1 MIKTLTF
8 WCPYVGDV
16 GTVKAVI
23 ESAKSFSKSSKHK
36 CKIFNSY
43 GEFDKYR
50 HLLKKNNIE
59 EIKLLSN
66 RLIYKL
72 PKEGFFWSRFNYI
85 LIIIFCFFPL
95 LSYLSKN
102 KKDYLI
108 IYLITSLPL
117 LLASLFNLKNKIIF
131 RVSGKI
137 KFTLIRKFIYFI
149 SKKKIKKILIQTSE
163 SKNRI
168 IQMKIFDKKNLS
180 IIRDPIIDHK
190 KINKLKKEKIEN
202 KFLKKKYFV
211 SIGRLTSQ
219 KNFLFLIRCIKQ
231 IINEKKNF
239 LFLIIG
245 EGKDRI
251 KIEEY
256 IKKFGLSKYI
266 ILTGYKKN
274 IFKYINH
281 SSGLICTSLWE
292 EPGFVIQE
300 AAACKKIILT
310 SDCYTGPA
318 EFINYG
324 KSGYIFKSDNQKS
337 FIKNF
342 DMLIKQKKK
351 HMKKINES
359 YKNTNLYTKEYF
371 FSDMSKIL

>member
-1 MIKTLTF
+1 
-8 WCPYVGDV
+8 
-16 GTVKAVI
+16 
-23 ESAKSFSKSSKHK
+23 
-36 CKIFNSY
+36 
-43 GEFDKYR
+43 
-50 HLLKKNNIE
+50 
-59 EIKLLSN
+59 
-66 RLIYKL
+66 
-72 PKEGFFWSRFNYI
+72 
-85 LIIIFCFFPL
+85 
-95 LSYLSKN
+95 
-102 KKDYLI
+102 
-108 IYLITSLPL
+108 
-117 LLASLFNLKNKIIF
+117 
-131 RVSGKI
+131 
-137 KFTLIRKFIYFI
+137 
-149 SKKKIKKILIQTSE
+149 
-163 SKNRI
+163 
-168 IQMKIFDKKNLS
+168 MKIFDKKDLS

-219 KNFLFLIRCIKQ
+219 KNFLFLIRCIKE

-300 AAACKKIILT
+300 AAACKKIILA

-324 KSGYIFKSDNQKS
+324 KSGYVFKSNNQKS

-342 DMLIKQKKK
+342 EILIKQKKQ
-351 HMKKINES
+351 HTKKINES

-371 FSDMSKIL
+371 FSDMSRIL

>member
-23 ESAKSFSKSSKHK
+23 ESAKSFSKSNRYK
-36 CKIFNSY
+36 CKILNSY

-50 HLLKKNNIE
+50 LLLKKNNIE
-59 EIKLLSN
+59 EIKLISN
-66 RLIYKL
+66 RLLYRL
-72 PKEGFFWSRFNYI
+72 PKEGFFWSRFKYL
-85 LIIIFCFFPL
+85 LIFIFCFFPL
-95 LSYLSKN
+95 LSYLVQN
-102 KKDYLI
+102 KKDYLF

-117 LLASLFNLKNKIIF
+117 ILASLFNLNHKIIF

-137 KFTLIRKFIYFI
+137 KFTLFRKFIYFI

-168 IQMKIFDKKNLS
+168 LKTKIFDKRILN

-190 KINKLKKEKIEN
+190 KINKLKKEKIESR
-202 KFLKKKYFV
+202 FLKKDYFV
-211 SIGRLTSQ
+211 SIGRLTTQ
-219 KNFLFLIRCIKQ
+219 KNFLFLVKCIKK
-231 IINEKKNF
+231 IIKKKKNF
-239 LFLIIG
+239 MFLIIG
-245 EGKDRI
+245 EGNDRI
-251 KIEEY
+251 NIEKY

-266 ILTGYKKN
+266 VLTGYKKN

-342 DMLIKQKKK
+342 DMLKKQKKK

>member
-1 MIKTLTF
+1 M
-8 WCPYVGDV
+8 
-16 GTVKAVI
+16 
-23 ESAKSFSKSSKHK
+23 
-36 CKIFNSY
+36 
-43 GEFDKYR
+43 
-50 HLLKKNNIE
+50 
-59 EIKLLSN
+59 
-66 RLIYKL
+66 
-72 PKEGFFWSRFNYI
+72 
-85 LIIIFCFFPL
+85 
-95 LSYLSKN
+95 
-102 KKDYLI
+102 
-108 IYLITSLPL
+108 
-117 LLASLFNLKNKIIF
+117 
-131 RVSGKI
+131 
-137 KFTLIRKFIYFI
+137 
-149 SKKKIKKILIQTSE
+149 
-163 SKNRI
+163 
-168 IQMKIFDKKNLS
+168 
-180 IIRDPIIDHK
+180 
-190 KINKLKKEKIEN
+190 
-202 KFLKKKYFV
+202 
-211 SIGRLTSQ
+211 
-219 KNFLFLIRCIKQ
+219 
-231 IINEKKNF
+231 
-239 LFLIIG
+239 FLIIG
-245 EGKDRI
+245 EGNDRI
-251 KIEEY
+251 NIEKY

-266 ILTGYKKN
+266 VLTGYKKN

>member
-1 MIKTLTF
+1 MTKTLTF
-8 WCPYVGDV
+8 WCPYVADV

-23 ESAKSFSKSSKHK
+23 ESVKSFSKSKKYK
-36 CKIFNSY
+36 CKIVNSY

-50 HLLKKNNIE
+50 FLLEKNNVE
-59 EIKLLSN
+59 EIQLIKN

-72 PKEGFFWSRFNYI
+72 PKEGFFWSRLNYI
-85 LIIIFCFFPL
+85 LIFIFCFFPFL
-95 LSYLSKN
+95 FYLVRN
-102 KKDYLI
+102 KKDYLF

-117 LLASLFNLKNKIIF
+117 ILVSIFNLNNKIIF
-131 RVSGKI
+131 RVSGRI
-137 KFTLIRKFIYFI
+137 KFTIFRKLIYFI

-168 IQMKIFDKKNLS
+168 LKMKMFDKKILS

-190 KINKLKKEKIEN
+190 RINKLKKEKIEK

-211 SIGRLTSQ
+211 SIGRLTKQ
-219 KNFLFLIRCIKQ
+219 KNFLFLAKCIK
-231 IINEKKNF
+231 IIVKKRRN
-239 LFLIIG
+239 LIFLIIG
-245 EGKDRI
+245 EGNNRI
-251 KIEEY
+251 KIERY
-256 IKKFGLSKYI
+256 IKSFGLSKHI
-266 ILTGYKKN
+266 ILLGYKKN
-274 IFKYINH
+274 IFRYISR

-292 EPGFVIQE
+292 EPGFIIQE

-324 KSGYIFKSDNQKS
+324 KNGYVFKSNNQKS
-337 FIKNF
+337 FIEKF
-342 DMLIKQKKK
+342 DMLIKQKKQ
-351 HMKKINES
+351 HVKKINES

-371 FSDMSKIL
+371 YANIKKIL